1 MIVREHAQA
10 GGAAGQREREREKQ
24 SPRGAGS
31 LVWGLTPGPLDHDLA
46 KGRHLTEWGTQALPL
61 FFGTPHF

>member
-31 LVWGLTPGPLDHDLA
+31 LVWGLTPGPLDHDLT
-46 KGRHLTEWGTQALPL
+46 KGRHLTE
-61 FFGTPHF
+61 